1 MKIKLFGKK
10 IEPACLYCRHGRA
23 NAEGDRVFCSK
34 KGIVDAVGS
43 CRAFDY
49 DPIKRVPNK
58 IKLENDLS
66 EKDFEI

>member
-10 IEPACLYCRHGRA
+10 MEPACIYCRFGRV
-23 NAEGDRVFCSK
+23 NGEGDRVFCSK
-34 KGIVDAVGS
+34 KGIVDALGS

-49 DPIKRVPNK
+49 DPIKRIPKK
-58 IKLENDLS
+58 IKLENDLT

>member
-10 IEPACLYCRHGRA
+10 IEPACLYCRFGRI
-23 NAEGDRVFCSK
+23 NGEGDRVFCSK
-34 KGIVDAVGS
+34 KGIVDAIGS

-49 DPIKRVPNK
+49 DPIKRVPK
-58 IKLENDLS
+58 KVKLSSDLS